1 VTVSDNRLYELLAGE
16 VERRLSLLGTESPAT
31 QDVRAALHSLKGSA
45 GMAGFTDLALVIG
58 QLSSRL
64 RQGDPDALRLC
75 SELLKEVLERLKA
88 HKPPFSARWPEPP
101 PGLVPSEVDPRFRS
115 EYLAAMR
122 ERLAE
127 LDEALGGDEEP
138 AAVLEQAYRGAHA
151 MKGAAGAV
159 GDDVTAWYC
168 HGLEA
173 WLKKP
178 RDEEAAGDAVARL
191 ARHQAILA
199 MLLDEPAHALDA
211 LRAVAA
217 HKSAPRAGRLST
229 RPPPSQPAAGSSPFQ
244 SRPQQTEDEAQT
256 EELLLRLPSG
266 VVDRM
271 LERLEGFD
279 VVHDELTNVAEV
291 ARQVGGRLRD
301 LRVSLHEALRLIGPA
316 RPWGAPAAALQRI
329 EAAARTLGAAADH
342 AERGSAACRRNAEV
356 LRSRSGEMRAEVAS
370 LRRTSLSWLFARVA
384 HAVERF
390 AASEGRYI
398 RVEITGAELLIDRR
412 VAERLLETVIQLAR
426 NAVAHGIQRP
436 EQRVAKGKPP
446 VGTITLRAER
456 LGDWL
461 RIAVEDDGEGVDV
474 ERIRELAV
482 QRGVVPADSAV
493 SLHQDELL
501 ALLFLPGFTTQAGA
515 DLLAGRGVGLD
526 LAQDVVRRLG
536 GAIRLGSR
544 RGSGLTATVDVPGER
559 GLVDVLW
566 LRAAGWEFA
575 LPVSFTGKVELMPMR
590 MPVVPL
596 TTCLGLSA
604 APSAKLGLELSMIGV
619 QPIAIGIDDVGEF
632 QEAAIRAVPALVAAA
647 GPYTG
652 AVLRGDGALRLVLD
666 PALLAARAWAY
677 AS

>member
-1 VTVSDNRLYELLAGE
+1 
-16 VERRLSLLGTESPAT
+16 
-31 QDVRAALHSLKGSA
+31 
-45 GMAGFTDLALVIG
+45 
-58 QLSSRL
+58 
-64 RQGDPDALRLC
+64 
-75 SELLKEVLERLKA
+75 
-88 HKPPFSARWPEPP
+88 
-101 PGLVPSEVDPRFRS
+101 
-115 EYLAAMR
+115 
-122 ERLAE
+122 
-127 LDEALGGDEEP
+127 
-138 AAVLEQAYRGAHA
+138 
-151 MKGAAGAV
+151 
-159 GDDVTAWYC
+159 
-168 HGLEA
+168 
-173 WLKKP
+173 
-178 RDEEAAGDAVARL
+178 VARL

-199 MLLDEPAHALDA
+199 MLLDEPAHALEA
-211 LRAVAA
+211 LRAMAA

-229 RPPPSQPAAGSSPFQ
+229 RPPPSQTGQQPAGSSPYQ
-244 SRPQQTEDEAQT
+244 SRPPQTEEEGQTED
-256 EELLLRLPSG
+256 LLLRLPSG

-279 VVHDELTNVAEV
+279 LVHDELTNVAEV
-291 ARQVGGRLRD
+291 ARQVGRRLRD

-356 LRSRSGEMRAEVAS
+356 LQTRSGEMRAEVAS
-370 LRRTSLSWLFARVA
+370 LRRTSLGWLFARVA

-412 VAERLLETVIQLAR
+412 AAERLLETVIQLAR

-436 EQRVAKGKPP
+436 EHRVAKGKPP
-446 VGTITLRAER
+446 VGTIALRAER

-461 RIAVEDDGEGVDV
+461 RIVVEDDGEGVDV

-482 QRGVVPADSAV
+482 QRDVVPAEAV
-493 SLHQDELL
+493 ASLHEDELL

-526 LAQDVVRRLG
+526 LAQDAVRRLG

-575 LPVSFTGKVELMPMR
+575 LPVSFTGKVELTPMQ

-604 APSAKLGLELSMIGV
+604 APSSKLGLELSMLGV

-632 QEAAIRAVPALVAAA
+632 QEAAIRAVPAPVAAA

-666 PALLAARAWAY
+666 PALLAARAWAH

>member
-1 VTVSDNRLYELLAGE
+1 
-16 VERRLSLLGTESPAT
+16 
-31 QDVRAALHSLKGSA
+31 
-45 GMAGFTDLALVIG
+45 VIG
-58 QLSSRL
+58 QLSARL
-64 RQGDPDALRLC
+64 RLGDTEALALAT
-75 SELLKEVLERLKA
+75 ELLQSVLARLKA
-88 HKPPFSARWPEPP
+88 NKPPFVAHWPEPP
-101 PGLVPSEVDPRFRS
+101 PGLVPSQVDQRFRS

-199 MLLDEPAHALDA
+199 MLIDEPAHALDA
-211 LRAVAA
+211 LRAMAA

-229 RPPPSQPAAGSSPFQ
+229 RPPPSQTGQQPVGSSPHQ
-244 SRPQQTEDEAQT
+244 SRPPQAEDDGQTED
-256 EELLLRLPSG
+256 LLLRLPSG

-279 VVHDELTNVAEV
+279 LVHDELTNVAEV

-301 LRVSLHEALRLIGPA
+301 LRVNLHEALRLIGPA
-316 RPWGAPAAALQRI
+316 KPWGAPSAALQRI

-356 LRSRSGEMRAEVAS
+356 LEARSREMRAEVAS
-370 LRRTSLSWLFARVA
+370 LRRTSLGWLFARVV
-384 HAVERF
+384 HAVERY

-412 VAERLLETVIQLAR
+412 AAERLLETVIQLAR

-446 VGTITLRAER
+446 VGTIALRAER

-461 RIAVEDDGEGVDV
+461 RIVVEDDGEGVDV

-482 QRGVVPADSAV
+482 QRDVVAADAV
-493 SLHQDELL
+493 ASLHEDELL

-566 LRAAGWEFA
+566 LGAAGWEFA
-575 LPVSFTGKVELMPMR
+575 LPVSFTGKVELTPMQ

-596 TTCLGLSA
+596 TTCLGLSG
-604 APSAKLGLELSMIGV
+604 APSSKLGLELCMLGV
-619 QPIAIGIDDVGEF
+619 QPIAIGVDDVGG
-632 QEAAIRAVPALVAAA
+632 IPGSGDPRGSRAGCCRWPVHRRGAA
-647 GPYTG
+647 GRRSAAPG
-652 AVLRGDGALRLVLD
+652 AGSR
-666 PALLAARAWAY
+666 AARSARLGARQLTVDARVRLRRRCW
-677 AS
+677 